1 MRSMSRLRIRTA
13 DARWPALGSWLD
25 RLVSV
30 SFVIVLAAPAVLLA
44 SGMRPAN
51 IENRDPAPFP
61 AVRPRAFVDPAF
73 YAAIDRFLQD
83 NLPLRTEAAEAH
95 AEINRNVLGSTS
107 NPDVVQG
114 AGDWLFLRGEIEA
127 RCDFTASEVLERVDR
142 AAAALKRTGRA
153 FRYVVAPDKHAI
165 YPDRLAPDA
174 PFGTPC
180 SDLQRPAL
188 QAGMLS
194 RSDIAV
200 ELWTPT
206 LKARSGRELV
216 YYVQDSHWTPLG
228 ALPGIRALVTSLAP
242 GIWRDQDITIEGTQP
257 HVDDLAN
264 LIGLPRTETIPKVT
278 VRPTVRVDKRA
289 IDTGVRIEHSREIP
303 WFTVRGDRLV
313 VPGRTLFVYDSFYAA
328 MMTRIAPWFE
338 ESVWVHEGDL
348 RHSPAIASV
357 IPPVDTVV
365 FQRVERSAYFTDVSA
380 VLRTVIQAP
389 AR

>member
-1 MRSMSRLRIRTA
+1 MRSMSGLRMRPA
-13 DARWPALGSWLD
+13 DARWSALGSWLD
-25 RLVSV
+25 RLISV
-30 SFVIVLAAPAVLLA
+30 FFVLVLAVPAVLLA
-44 SGMRPAN
+44 GGMRPAN
-51 IENRDPAPFP
+51 IENREPAPFP
-61 AVRPRAFVDPAF
+61 AVLPRAFTDPAF
-73 YAAIDRFLQD
+73 YAAIDLFLQD

-114 AGDWLFLRGEIEA
+114 AGEWLFLRGEIEA
-127 RCDFTASEVLERVDR
+127 RCDFTASEVLEKVDR

-165 YPDRLAPDA
+165 YPDRLAPDS

-188 QAGMLS
+188 RAGMLS

-206 LKARSGRELV
+206 LTARTGGELV
-216 YYVQDSHWTPLG
+216 YFVQDSHWTPLG

-242 GIWRDQDITIEGTQP
+242 GIWRAQDITIEGTQA

-278 VRPTVRVDKRA
+278 VRPTVRVDERT

-303 WFTVRGDRLV
+303 WFTVRGDSPV

-328 MMTRIAPWFE
+328 LMTRVAPWFE
-338 ESVWVHEGDL
+338 ESVWVHEADL
-348 RHSPAIASV
+348 RNSPAIASV

-380 VLRTVIQAP
+380 VLRAVIQAP